1 MGLAR
6 AHLDLLK
13 AELDGIVEEIKVI
26 AALAGVIVAVAFF
39 LSLLLAIG
47 GTLFLGEWLFGSI
60 GWGVALGALLSIA
73 LIVATAMVLVGA
85 PRRVVATPLTWG
97 VVLGVVVSVVL
108 GANLARRAAAHVA
121 TQLRSGALPSLDP
134 AWAPAVV
141 GTVAVA
147 IVLGVIGLIALGRVG
162 GPGGA
167 VAGLVLGAI
176 AGGLIG
182 WGWTGLTFS
191 WHGAVAIGITVGLLA
206 WIVLMPVWMLRAGVD
221 PTARFRRLWPKES
234 YETAMETKDWL
245 ESEWAKRR
253 ARLGR
258 T

>member
-6 AHLDLLK
+6 AHVDLLK
-13 AELDGIVEEIKVI
+13 AELDGIVAELKVI
-26 AALAGVIVAVAFF
+26 AALAGVILAVAFF

-60 GWGVALGALLSIA
+60 GWGVALGALFSIA
-73 LIVATAMVLVGA
+73 LILAAAMVLVGA
-85 PRRVVATPLTWG
+85 PRRVVVTPLAWG
-97 VVLGVVVSVVL
+97 VVVGVLAAVVL
-108 GANLARRAAAHVA
+108 GANLARRAADQAG
-121 TQLRSGALPSLDP
+121 TQLRSGALPNLDP

-141 GTVAVA
+141 GIVVVAV
-147 IVLGVIGLIALGRVG
+147 VLGVIGLIALGRVG

-167 VAGLVLGAI
+167 VAGLVLGVI
-176 AGGLIG
+176 AGALVG
-182 WGWTGLTFS
+182 WGWAGLTFS
-191 WHGAVAIGITVGLLA
+191 WHGAVAVGITVGLLA
-206 WIVLMPVWMLRAGVD
+206 WIALMPAWMFRAGVD

>member
-1 MGLAR
+1 MGLAQ

-13 AELDGIVEEIKVI
+13 AELDGIVAELKVI
-26 AALAGVIVAVAFF
+26 AALAGVILAVAFF
-39 LSLLLAIG
+39 LSVLLAIG

-85 PRRVVATPLTWG
+85 PRRVVVTPLTWG
-97 VVLGVVVSVVL
+97 VVLGMVVSVVL
-108 GANLARRAAAHVA
+108 GANLARRASEHVA
-121 TQLRSGALPSLDP
+121 TQLRSGALPNLDP
-134 AWAPAVV
+134 GWAPALV
-141 GTVAVA
+141 GIAVAA

-176 AGGLIG
+176 VGGLIG
-182 WGWTGLTFS
+182 WGWAGLTFS
-191 WHGAVAIGITVGLLA
+191 WHGAVAVGISVGLLA
-206 WIVLMPVWMLRAGVD
+206 WIVLMPAWMLRAGVD
-221 PTARFRRLWPKES
+221 PTARFRRLWPKEL
-234 YETAMETKDWL
+234 YETAMQTKEWL
-245 ESEWAKRR
+245 ESEWQKRR

>member
-6 AHLDLLK
+6 AHVDLLK
-13 AELDGIVEEIKVI
+13 AELDGIVAEIKVI
-26 AALAGVIVAVAFF
+26 AALAGVILAVAFF

-60 GWGVALGALLSIA
+60 GWGVALGALLSVA
-73 LIVATAMVLVGA
+73 LIEAAAMVLVGA
-85 PRRVVATPLTWG
+85 PRRVFVTPLGWG
-97 VVLGVVVSVVL
+97 VVAGIVVSAVL
-108 GANLARRAAAHVA
+108 GANLARRAAEHVG

-258 T
+258 A